1 MPPIIREFPAE
12 DYPTR
17 ELLEPLMVEA
27 GFGKLPD
34 VWLGSSTAMFLPELI
49 IEIMKRDGN
58 TDILYKNEVTIED
71 NNFRDIKFTFYF
83 YTRWAGVDNKVQS
96 LVFRLISLIK
106 NQPKYLVEGELYS
119 LTIEEK
125 YYYAILVRTMFDER
139 TTITG
144 GVYAPVF
151 TMLYMLWQER
161 YGKDSIPTI
170 KAVENMLQY
179 NDELFDGIYK
189 VEEVETEEY
198 EIGIALTF
206 DMVVEDI
213 LYIWSLGVPPSRI
226 KLMIEMDIPL
236 EHMVETSDNMP
247 DEWYKILA

>member
-1 MPPIIREFPAE
+1 MPDTMREFLAK

-17 ELLEPLMVEA
+17 ELLEPLMLES
-27 GFGKLPD
+27 GFGKLPED
-34 VWLGSSTAMFLPELI
+34 WVGESTAMFLPELL
-49 IEIMKRDGN
+49 IEIMKRDDN
-58 TDILYKNEVTIED
+58 TDILYRNEVTIEEND
-71 NNFRDIKFTFYF
+71 FRDVKFTFYF
-83 YTRWAGVDNKVQS
+83 YTRWAGLNDKVQS

-106 NQPKYLVEGELYS
+106 KQPKYLVNDEWYS

-125 YYYAILVRTMFDER
+125 YYYAILVRLLFDER
-139 TTITG
+139 TKITG

-151 TMLYMLWQER
+151 TMLHMLWQER
-161 YGKDSIPTI
+161 YGNDTIPTI
-170 KAVENMLQY
+170 EAVNNMLYY
-179 NDELFDGIYK
+179 NDELFDGIY
-189 VEEVETEEY
+189 EIGEVETEEY

-213 LYIWSLGVPPSRI
+213 LYTWSLGVPPSKI
-226 KLMIEMDIPL
+226 KLLVEMDIPL